1 MAQEDRRSIRR
12 RYFQDH
18 NYDKTKIIEYLIQL
32 AHKLNKDTFVSATT
46 KVAHPHIE
54 TSCAGG
60 APLRMKRGILRAA
73 RSQRRRP
80 PIYCVTTCF

>member
-46 KVAHPHIE
+46 KVAHPYKK
-54 TSCAGG
+54 CVCL
-60 APLRMKRGILRAA
+60 LR
-73 RSQRRRP
+73 Q
-80 PIYCVTTCF
+80 

>member
-46 KVAHPHIE
+46 KVAHPY
-54 TSCAGG
+54 
-60 APLRMKRGILRAA
+60 KK
-73 RSQRRRP
+73 
-80 PIYCVTTCF
+80 CV